1 MKLLISL
8 LDSHFFKIPS
18 LIFLYYS
25 IMFYLYKEE
34 DAIYLTLFVIL
45 EDLLVYRLLR

>member
-1 MKLLISL
+1 
-8 LDSHFFKIPS
+8 
-18 LIFLYYS
+18 
-25 IMFYLYKEE
+25 MFYLYKEE